1 MGRGRYVVRC
11 VLVGKVRRWLRGF
24 LVFYTNLEVNLKLS
38 IGSHIKVL
46 TTSFEEDFGEKKKL
60 TMTPKNVL
68 KYKLKAHRGW
78 EVWIK

>member
-46 TTSFEEDFGEKKKL
+46 TTSFEEDFGEKKTYNDTK
-60 TMTPKNVL
+60 KCL
-68 KYKLKAHRGW
+68 KVQAEGT
-78 EVWIK
+78 